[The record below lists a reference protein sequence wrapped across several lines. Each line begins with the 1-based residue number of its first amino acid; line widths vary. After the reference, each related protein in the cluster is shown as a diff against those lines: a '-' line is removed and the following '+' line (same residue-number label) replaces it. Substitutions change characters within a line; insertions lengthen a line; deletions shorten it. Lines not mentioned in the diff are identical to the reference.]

1 MVENVERE
9 SCVDTFRC
17 GIVIV
22 RYYLLFVFRMLQLN
36 YNCIV
41 EMISWNFY
49 IFQICTT
56 SILILPAIIYDIQY
70 EDYFINLI
78 LANWISLRENL

>member
-1 MVENVERE
+1 
-9 SCVDTFRC
+9 
-17 GIVIV
+17 
-22 RYYLLFVFRMLQLN
+22 
-36 YNCIV
+36 
-41 EMISWNFY
+41 MISWNFY

-78 LANWISLRENL
+78 LANWISLRENLWKLFAPLYNSVET